1 MLLTAADVIGRLVA
15 RPAEVDV
22 GIVTAIIG
30 APIFIWSS
38 GARSA
43 CAVTAVAV
51 QEAALADR
59 VATGRR
65 RRALRRRSI
74 GAALAVVV
82 LVLFAVSLM
91 VGDTFYTPSEVL
103 RTILGE
109 TVPGA
114 SFTVGELRLPR
125 ACMGAL
131 AGLAFGVAGVTFQ
144 TMLRNPL
151 AAPDV
156 IGISSGASAAAVV
169 SIVLLQLDEAATSL
183 IAIVAALATAAVIYL
198 LSYRTGSRA
207 PG

>member
-1 MLLTAADVIGRLVA
+1 M
-15 RPAEVDV
+15 
-22 GIVTAIIG
+22 
-30 APIFIWSS
+30 
-38 GARSA
+38 
-43 CAVTAVAV
+43 TAVAA
-51 QEAALADR
+51 QEAGLPDR

-74 GAALAVVV
+74 AGALAAVV

-125 ACMGAL
+125 ASTGAL
-131 AGLAFGVAGVTFQ
+131 AGLAFGVSGVTFQ

-169 SIVLLQLDEAATSL
+169 SIVLLQLDEAATSSV
-183 IAIVAALATAAVIYL
+183 AVVAALLTAADVIGRL
-198 LSYRTGSRA
+198 VARPAEVDVGIVTAIIGAPIFIWIVRRQKVRA
-207 PG
+207 L